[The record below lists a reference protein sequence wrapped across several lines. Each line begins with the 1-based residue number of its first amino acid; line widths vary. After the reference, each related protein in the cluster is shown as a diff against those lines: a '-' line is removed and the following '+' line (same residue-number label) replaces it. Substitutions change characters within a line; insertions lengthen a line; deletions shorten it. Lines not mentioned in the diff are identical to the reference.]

1 MRAFHRPGF
10 IHIIRPHT
18 RCCCSGS
25 IFDVWRS
32 YEAGFYITGGCVAA
46 SALCLAVPPLLR
58 SCRDPGPG
66 HALAVEEEVEEEEG
80 RSNDGFTSLL

>member
-1 MRAFHRPGF
+1 MP
-10 IHIIRPHT
+10 
-18 RCCCSGS
+18 GS

-46 SALCLAVPPLLR
+46 SALCLAVPPLLGA
-58 SCRDPGPG
+58 CRGAG
-66 HALAVEEEVEEEEG
+66 HALAVEEEVEQEEG

>member
-58 SCRDPGPG
+58 SCRDPGHG
-66 HALAVEEEVEEEEG
+66 RTLAVEEEVEQEEG